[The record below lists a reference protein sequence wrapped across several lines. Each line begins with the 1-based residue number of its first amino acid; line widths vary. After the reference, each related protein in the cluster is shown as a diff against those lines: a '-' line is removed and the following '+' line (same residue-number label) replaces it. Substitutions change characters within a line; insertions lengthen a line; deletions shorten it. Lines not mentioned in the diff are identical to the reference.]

1 MEGWGVG
8 RGLCYL
14 SLISSRITIQ
24 QTKPVTSKNFQLFPY
39 EISVFEASCEI
50 SRKCFYSVLKINIF
64 ILVNKLI

>member
-8 RGLCYL
+8 LGLCYYRF
-14 SLISSRITIQ
+14 ISSTVSTQ

-39 EISVFEASCEI
+39 EISVFDACCEI

-64 ILVNKLI
+64 ILAN